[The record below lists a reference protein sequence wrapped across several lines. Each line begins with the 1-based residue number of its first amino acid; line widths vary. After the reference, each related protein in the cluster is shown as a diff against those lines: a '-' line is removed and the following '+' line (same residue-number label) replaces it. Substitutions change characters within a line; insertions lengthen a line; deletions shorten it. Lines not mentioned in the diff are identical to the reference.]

1 MNEIKT
7 GILLQGRVSDWTIP
21 IIEELQVNFPNSE
34 IVLSTWTSY
43 DVTGIPCKVIQSD
56 LPKPTHPYKNTKDHQ
71 IIGCQN
77 GLKEMKADII
87 LRCRSDQFIHNPN
100 IFKIFLA
107 EKSNDKIMHGSLGV
121 LNEITRDYWISDFC
135 QLSSRETLLDFW
147 NSMPLFDG
155 RYEIAS
161 EIYFTKNYVLKF
173 KNDYR
178 PWKIT
183 QKEYFIS
190 KDFNDD
196 FQIEHEKAVKP
207 GDYQESLVHNYRG
220 IYSNI

>member
-1 MNEIKT
+1 MKEIKT

-21 IIEELQVNFPNSE
+21 IIEEHKVNFPNSE
-34 IVLSTWTSY
+34 IVLSTWTSE
-43 DVTGIPCKVIQSD
+43 DITGIPCKVIQSD

-77 GLKEMKADII
+77 GLKEMTSDII

-107 EKSNDKIMHGSLGV
+107 EKSHDKIMHNSLGIM
-121 LNEITRDYWISDFC
+121 NEFTRDYWISDFC
-135 QLSSRETLLDFW
+135 QLSSKETLLNFW

-155 RYEIAS
+155 RYEMPS
-161 EIYFTKNYVLKF
+161 EIYFTRNYVLKF
-173 KNDYR
+173 KKDNR

-190 KDFNDD
+190 KDFHDD
-196 FQIEHEKAVKP
+196 FQVEWEKVVKHEHYHK
-207 GDYQESLVHNYRG
+207 DLVNAYRG
-220 IYSNI
+220 IYHNI